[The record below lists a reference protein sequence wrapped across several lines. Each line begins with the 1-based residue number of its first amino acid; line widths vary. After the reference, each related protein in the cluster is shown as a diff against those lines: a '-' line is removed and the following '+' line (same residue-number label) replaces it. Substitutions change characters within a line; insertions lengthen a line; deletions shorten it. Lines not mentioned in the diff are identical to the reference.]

1 MYIIKKNFD
10 MLFLDVYE
18 RNELFLLRV
27 MFW

>member
-27 MFW
+27 MFR